1 MNIQRIYFL
10 YLCPEGRISRF
21 TMAAGLTPLLLA
33 GVAVYA
39 FVPMTGPSWFFI
51 DSFLFM
57 FAMVLAVKRLFDRGR
72 PDWFL
77 FLGLSPVAWLV
88 IALDPKIYFSY
99 RNAQVGLALF
109 MGWLTLW
116 LAVELF
122 VLPGRSQGK
131 TRPAKTWETG
141 KTGLADGIDD
151 FVDVIGRVV
160 AWITIAQVVL
170 VAMDVILRYLFRI
183 GPMDLQELEWH
194 LISPIALIGMCYAQ
208 RHGDHVKVDIVYERF
223 PEKTKNI
230 IDLFAA
236 IITITVSVLII
247 YFAVGF
253 VDQAYVIDEGSP
265 DPGGLPHRWLLRS
278 FIPVGFAILTMQAL
292 SNLLRTCD
300 RLSRQSS
307 TTANGE

>member
-1 MNIQRIYFL
+1 ML
-10 YLCPEGRISRF
+10 
-21 TMAAGLTPLLLA
+21 AGLAPLLLA
-33 GVAVYA
+33 GVAVYML
-39 FVPMTGPSWFFI
+39 VPMTGPSWFFI

-57 FAMVLAVKRLFDRGR
+57 FAMVLAVKRLFDRDR

-116 LAVELF
+116 LMVELF
-122 VLPGRSQGK
+122 VLPGRP
-131 TRPAKTWETG
+131 RAKTGLTE
-141 KTGLADGIDD
+141 TGLADGIDD

-208 RHGDHVKVDIVYERF
+208 RHGDHVKVDIIYDKF

-230 IDLFAA
+230 IDLLAA
-236 IITITVSVLII
+236 LITITVSVLII
-247 YFAVGF
+247 YFAIGF
-253 VDQAYVIDEGSP
+253 VDQAYFIDEGSP

-292 SNLLRTCD
+292 SNLLKTYD
-300 RLSRQSS
+300 RIFRQSS

>member
-10 YLCPEGRISRF
+10 YLCPRGRISRL
-21 TMAAGLTPLLLA
+21 TMLAGLAPLLLA
-33 GVAVYA
+33 GAAVYVL
-39 FVPMTGPSWFFI
+39 VPMTGPSWFFI

-109 MGWLTLW
+109 MGGLTLW
-116 LAVELF
+116 LVVELF
-122 VLPGRSQGK
+122 VLPGRPRRKPGP
-131 TRPAKTWETG
+131 TE
-141 KTGLADGIDD
+141 TGLADGIDD

-170 VAMDVILRYLFRI
+170 VATDVILRYLFRI

-208 RHGDHVKVDIVYERF
+208 RHGDHVKVDIVYDKF
-223 PEKTKNI
+223 PERTRNI
-230 IDLFAA
+230 IDLLASL
-236 IITITVSVLII
+236 ITIAVSVLII
-247 YFAVGF
+247 YFAIGF

-265 DPGGLPHRWLLRS
+265 DPGGLPHRWILRS

-292 SNLLRTCD
+292 SNLLKTCG
-300 RLSRQSS
+300 RLFRQSS
-307 TTANGE
+307 TTANG